1 MVRPSIHATNGTET
15 LTQICQI
22 FYYISDSFFRKLS
35 ELAMNSIGL
44 SGDFWVQI
52 LLSVARS
59 CKATDSARMA
69 RPLGLC
75 ANPKRTR
82 SQSTMPSLTSSGLQT
97 KLGRNWLGRYWE
109 DFSSRLVFRTT
120 KQTKPSTKEEEIHA
134 RMFNPSTPCSAMPSK
149 GHLKILIFNS
159 FINFKSIKWKLQ
171 CCCDNHT
178 RHGLVTRDSSIATS
192 AAPRMKVQQ
201 NQLRCEHFLLFR
213 KGDKM
218 AIWTKKVCYSSCFGH
233 PPRCMKRQ
241 ASQVMSAGMLTI
253 CRTRGKNCSSFRG
266 ISDAASSPGTK
277 SRSTASSDPP
287 RNVLVET
294 CQKCQVSSTYSIH
307 WRMSDN
313 FFAVKAAK
321 YCESAKADKVG
332 WYAMLWSCFFL
343 GAIVPY
349 STILLAKHL
358 YIFEPSMPWYFHRKT
373 SATLWDRCPWP
384 WHGQH
389 HITQVPPIFSHLFG
403 CHGSRPPSFPESGC
417 IFK

>member
-1 MVRPSIHATNGTET
+1 M
-15 LTQICQI
+15 
-22 FYYISDSFFRKLS
+22 D
-35 ELAMNSIGL
+35 SIGL
-44 SGDFWVQI
+44 SGDFWVQL

-171 CCCDNHT
+171 YCCDNHT

-287 RNVLVET
+287 AQCACWNMSKVPSIIYLQYPLKNV
-294 CQKCQVSSTYSIH
+294 IDH
-307 WRMSDN
+307 
-313 FFAVKAAK
+313 FFCGEGGQILRVRQ
-321 YCESAKADKVG
+321 G
-332 WYAMLWSCFFL
+332 WQGRICYDMVVVFFS
-343 GAIVPY
+343 GCH
-349 STILLAKHL
+349 STISLAKHQ
-358 YIFEPSMPWYFHRKT
+358 PT
-373 SATLWDRCPWP
+373 SSNRQT
-384 WHGQH
+384 
-389 HITQVPPIFSHLFG
+389 
-403 CHGSRPPSFPESGC
+403 
-417 IFK
+417 

>member
-35 ELAMNSIGL
+35 ELAMDSIGL
-44 SGDFWVQI
+44 SGDFWVQL

-134 RMFNPSTPCSAMPSK
+134 RMFNPSTPSSAMPSK

-171 CCCDNHT
+171 YCCDNHT

-218 AIWTKKVCYSSCFGH
+218 AIWTKKVWYSSCFGH

-287 RNVLVET
+287 AMCLL
-294 CQKCQVSSTYSIH
+294 KH
-307 WRMSDN
+307 
-313 FFAVKAAK
+313 VKSAK
-321 YCESAKADKVG
+321 YHLPTVSIEESQITFLRSRRPNTASPPRWQGRMICYDMVVV
-332 WYAMLWSCFFL
+332 FFL

-349 STILLAKHL
+349 
-358 YIFEPSMPWYFHRKT
+358 R
-373 SATLWDRCPWP
+373 
-384 WHGQH
+384 
-389 HITQVPPIFSHLFG
+389 
-403 CHGSRPPSFPESGC
+403 
-417 IFK
+417 